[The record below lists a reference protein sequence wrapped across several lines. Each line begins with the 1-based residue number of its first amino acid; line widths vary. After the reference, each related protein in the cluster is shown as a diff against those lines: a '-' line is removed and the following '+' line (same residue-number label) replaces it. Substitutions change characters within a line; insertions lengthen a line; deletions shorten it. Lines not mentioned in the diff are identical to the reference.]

1 MCEFYRTRDK
11 LSDDPSSAF
20 DEKAFKSV
28 LHALSLNDE
37 LISLALPERTPT
49 LKKHNTR

>member
-1 MCEFYRTRDK
+1 MCEFFRTRDK
-11 LSDDPSSAF
+11 LSDDLALVA
-20 DEKAFKSV
+20 DKKAFKSV

-37 LISLALPERTPT
+37 LIFFSLPERTPT